1 MLRADGTGALVDG
14 TGALCGEN
22 GSEHRHGELSTRETE
37 LPEFCAQRVEG
48 RVREVLSRRRVDQA
62 RDKAHVRHAGLE
74 RLIYLVLQRHPPG
87 S

>member
-1 MLRADGTGALVDG
+1 MLRAEAQALSVDG
-14 TGALCGEN
+14 TGALRGEN
-22 GSEHRHGELSTRETE
+22 GSEHRHGELSTREKE

-48 RVREVLSRRRVDQA
+48 RVREVLSRRRVNQA